1 MVFSKLCSHHLVSP
15 SPFFTFLQFVI
26 LRFWVWSKYGL
37 VQKRGWVYL
46 KELTKLIWKGSEG
59 IVWGMVWEDL
69 YKDIKLWWIYFQLS
83 WFQILNSTNSQF
95 HKPVPHK
102 AQKKNILW
110 TIIVLKCN
118 MIIIN
123 LRSMKYDSSRSWKH
137 QKIGSK
143 AGNGSLLYKIQKLY
157 ANVVGLI
164 RAFIGPFMV
173 SQLTEVI
180 FNLNWFR
187 FFFRHLQKP
196 KSLKI
201 KKNFS

>member
-1 MVFSKLCSHHLVSP
+1 M
-15 SPFFTFLQFVI
+15 
-26 LRFWVWSKYGL
+26 
-37 VQKRGWVYL
+37 
-46 KELTKLIWKGSEG
+46 
-59 IVWGMVWEDL
+59 DL
-69 YKDIKLWWIYFQLS
+69 FPALMIS
-83 WFQILNSTNSQF
+83 NSTISQF
-95 HKPVPHK
+95 HKP
-102 AQKKNILW
+102 QTNILW

-143 AGNGSLLYKIQKLY
+143 AGNGSLLYKIQKPY

-196 KSLKI
+196 KKSKNLK
-201 KKNFS
+201 KLYVNNRLDTLTPDK